1 VERRAGPLQ
10 SDYASRIVVVWGET
24 PSTSR
29 GSSRRACD
37 FHAAWT
43 AHYRAVSPAFRRE
56 TRQSQGEFREL
67 HKAFAPGT
75 PTDRLR
81 RQFSQAARTATFREP
96 RSSIF
101 VIRRLDLEQT
111 PTKIIHTAAWKKA
124 DGPDHENI
132 PTCA

>member
-1 VERRAGPLQ
+1 VNFTKR
-10 SDYASRIVVVWGET
+10 SR
-24 PSTSR
+24 
-29 GSSRRACD
+29 
-37 FHAAWT
+37 
-43 AHYRAVSPAFRRE
+43 PA
-56 TRQSQGEFREL
+56 RQPIGCE
-67 HKAFAPGT
+67 GN
-75 PTDRLR
+75 
-81 RQFSQAARTATFREP
+81 FSQAARTATFREP